1 MNEVEKKEIEKMARL
16 TCAYSAHIYN
26 DCKDCC
32 HNPCAHKYNAEAL
45 YNAGY
50 GKVDDYKKEIIE
62 QSHKIT
68 DLTQRNIELKQEIAR
83 LKEKT
88 SFIITARQDG
98 KSSQVRN
105 YICKIEQQ
113 VIKEFCERLKLD
125 FTPYIVR
132 DFATNCEINPNLVID
147 DLLAE
152 YGIGETK

>member
-1 MNEVEKKEIEKMARL
+1 MNEVEKKEIEEMAR
-16 TCAYSAHIYN
+16 TMGKCKKYKNCEDCIEAYKKVLGKKAKL
-26 DCKDCC
+26 KDCELYC
-32 HNPCAHKYNAEAL
+32 EATTL

-50 GKVDDYKKEIIE
+50 GKVDDYKK
-62 QSHKIT
+62 
-68 DLTQRNIELKQEIAR
+68 EIAR

-147 DLLAE
+147 DLLKE
-152 YGIGETK
+152 YGIGEE